1 MGAMFDI
8 ETEIEKLECSA
19 SECALISDLA
29 TDRRARNEN
38 GELASEYRQRAE
50 DLKCMRGYPKD
61 KKSRPKRGSGVLTG
75 AL

>member
-38 GELASEYRQRAE
+38 GELASEYRQRVE
-50 DLKCMRGYPKD
+50 DLKSYVRLPK
-61 KKSRPKRGSGVLTG
+61 T
-75 AL
+75 